1 MYVLKKLSE
10 EIKADMLH
18 YNQRDIYFFIY
29 DKNKIIKN
37 MESFKSAYESMLNEK
52 KIHIIIH
59 QPKYL

>member
-1 MYVLKKLSE
+1 MTQKILSE
-10 EIKADMLH
+10 EIEADMVH
-18 YNQRDIYFFIY
+18 YNQREIYFFIY

-37 MESFKSAYESMLNEK
+37 IESFKNTYESMLNEK

>member
-1 MYVLKKLSE
+1 MTEKDLSE
-10 EIKADMLH
+10 QIKADMVH
-18 YNQRDIYFFIY
+18 YKQREIYFFIY

-37 MESFKSAYESMLNEK
+37 MESFKKTYEAMLNEK